1 MSMIKLAEG
10 GMVPD
15 VLIRAG
21 IRQLLK
27 RRLADEFDRDP
38 EARAART
45 QALMDDLASSAIAIE
60 TDAANEQHYE
70 VPASFYQLA
79 LGSHLK
85 YSSALWRDNTTSLDE
100 AEAAMLEASCQ
111 QAELANGQRILEL
124 GCGWG
129 SLTLW
134 MASHYPESQITA
146 VSNSASQRAWIESR
160 ALDLGLHNLRVIT
173 CDVNE
178 LELDERFDRVVSVE
192 MFEHVRNYRELLKRV
207 GSWLKPEGKLFV
219 HIFCHRY
226 LAYPFETE
234 GEGNWMGRYFFTG
247 GLMPAADTLLHFQDD
262 VVLENRKLYSGHHYA
277 KTARAWLNNLD
288 RRSGSVRQIM
298 ADVHGDQGDI
308 WVQRWRMFF
317 MACEELFAYDNGNS
331 WLVAHYRFRRR

>member
-1 MSMIKLAEG
+1 MSMINLAERG
-10 GMVPD
+10 LVPD
-15 VLIRAG
+15 ILIRAG

-27 RRLADEFDRDP
+27 RRLADEADRDP
-38 EARAART
+38 EWRAERT
-45 QALMDDLASSAIAIE
+45 QALMDELAQSAIAIE

-85 YSSALWRDNTTSLDE
+85 YSSALWRPDTQTLDE
-100 AEAAMLEASCQ
+100 AEAAMLAASCE

-134 MASHYPESQITA
+134 MATHYPESHITA

-173 CDVNE
+173 CDVNQLE
-178 LELDERFDRVVSVE
+178 LEERFDRVVSVE

-207 GSWLKPEGKLFV
+207 GGWLKPDGKLFV

-234 GEGNWMGRYFFTG
+234 GDGNWMGRYFFTG

-262 VVLENRKLYSGHHYA
+262 VVLENRRLYSGQHYA
-277 KTARAWLNNLD
+277 RTARAWLDNVD
-288 RRSGSVRQIM
+288 RRSGSARQVM
-298 ADVHGDQGDI
+298 AEVHGDQGDL

-317 MACEELFAYDNGNS
+317 MACEELFAYDQGNA